1 MAGYSDTK
9 QMIINAL
16 MGRPEGTQI
25 QPEDHQAFALQIID
39 YIRSVELVA
48 GNATPIGFADADTVP
63 VQPYNGQAVYLSS
76 VSGSNTVTF
85 TNFIDQNGNAISV
98 TSTTNVIKL
107 VTLLWNGQ
115 YWSSQ
120 VTSVNAVC
128 ATDGYLFMGVATKDT
143 SPNTPNTKVFYIA
156 DGKGVYTNFD
166 GISVTEDEVVILYY
180 DTAWHKEVTGIA
192 SNDKLTELESE
203 INTEIA
209 KLEKGVIYDV
219 TANNNGVTFASL
231 STLLSD
237 KNLSTLIPVDVRCGG
252 MNIRFVQSSDNKYV
266 QYRLT
271 NQNWSI
277 DVNDWTVGESEFAT
291 GEKVS
296 KTGIDNEPTAGSNN
310 LVKSGGVKSAIPEI
324 IDNLTSSDSTK
335 TLSANQGKVLNDKI
349 EGEYS
354 YSEINYPN
362 TDFTYPYCYTR
373 QDILQNIVELGLEIK
388 SIQIPI
394 PKNIDS
400 IEAYALFGSQYYY
413 GVYFTSSDGTS
424 FISGLPIYSGNRNFY
439 HRIEKNDIPSNAH
452 YIVVVAGTNQYDNF
466 KDVYVK
472 FNLKTMVSA
481 GLRRE
486 IAELNSRVDNTLN
499 DSSDLVQVKKSYTYY
514 VGAREDFE
522 QYYFPVS
529 KGDKIIVN
537 TTYAFAYGGVLRVK
551 NNGNIVQSYVSYSQF
566 VDYEFN
572 ITSDGDLYFYCSSFN
587 SSNSTITME
596 IYKYAT
602 QDTKNFTDYVKGLD
616 CLPKDVKEI
625 AAGSVGLVANSEVA
639 EKLGTCNMNNV
650 HKYFVNY
657 DNFEFNNYLNNNKNI
672 VVFNHDDLQPN
683 DWITTRKIYEK
694 YGMNANFSMIV
705 SPFKSVSDKNDKIY
719 GIKKLLKGGNKI
731 GLHSVLNITW
741 FFSNPL
747 FDVRPNGTST
757 FAPSLQEIKGSNSDG
772 TGVNTFGTTITL
784 DTTVS
789 QIGFL
794 NAPSSLASVKVVDL
808 TQEQYNTLVQHYTW
822 FGNAETITGL
832 DLNDNERTG
841 WKKLKWLEYWYNC
854 LISSSEGFTDLGDIT
869 ERFTNDYDVPS
880 GATANDY
887 YPEAKQL
894 LEGKVIYYNDTLHPH
909 FSEAL
914 VKTDSN
920 FTENSYQLVGKFKR
934 GLYKDC
940 YSTCNYEVLNKIIG
954 VMNAFV
960 KFYYGLNGFNDYNR
974 HGIGYANF
982 YWINSESGLRYNER
996 TKTKLDSAD
1005 EKLYFTQLKA
1015 FSTIGDV
1022 LKANGITNLH
1032 QVAPLNAI
1040 LEGETG
1046 LWFGQKGC
1054 IKDFQAK
1061 EVQTGDVIDYLCVA
1075 TPSSSDPSGSLLSY
1089 SDLITFLSGVEDR
1102 TKYFFENADTT
1113 KTRSEKTLYI
1123 PNDLQKIILSIV
1135 GALGTGRVPIISLD
1149 TINGNANNSMGVDLV
1164 LRFCRELGIRVVDIE
1179 TARQLCTSFN
1189 RDYVNNWFP
1198 NSKFNQ
1204 SLLNYFGGTSANNL
1218 AYTPDGFRLSSTA
1231 NVGVNSVSIDGKQVN
1246 ILSVNGGSATTT
1258 IFGLQPGSYR
1268 LSFYAKSTN
1277 NLPTSK
1283 INFFIKK
1290 NSDYIDIMYGG
1301 KERYQPTD
1309 SFNPTSSYTLHEYE
1323 FVIPEYER
1331 RIDDTSDVNRL
1342 CCGYDKNVGK
1352 IVFQISSPDETIY
1365 IYNPKIKIIS

>member
-1 MAGYSDTK
+1 MADYNDIK
-9 QMIINAL
+9 QSIATNLPDNNNREITASKL
-16 MGRPEGTQI
+16 
-25 QPEDHQAFALQIID
+25 
-39 YIRSVELVA
+39 RSTLNEFVDKVE
-48 GNATPIGFADADTVP
+48 
-63 VQPYNGQAVYLSS
+63 
-76 VSGSNTVTF
+76 
-85 TNFIDQNGNAISV
+85 
-98 TSTTNVIKL
+98 
-107 VTLLWNGQ
+107 
-115 YWSSQ
+115 
-120 VTSVNAVC
+120 
-128 ATDGYLFMGVATKDT
+128 
-143 SPNTPNTKVFYIA
+143 
-156 DGKGVYTNFD
+156 
-166 GISVTEDEVVILYY
+166 VTETGLEQKCEVL
-180 DTAWHKEVTGIA
+180 
-192 SNDKLTELESE
+192 
-203 INTEIA
+203 
-209 KLEKGVIYDV
+209 
-219 TANNNGVTFASL
+219 NN
-231 STLLSD
+231 
-237 KNLSTLIPVDVRCGG
+237 
-252 MNIRFVQSSDNKYV
+252 
-266 QYRLT
+266 
-271 NQNWSI
+271 I
-277 DVNDWTVGESEFAT
+277 DD
-291 GEKVS
+291 
-296 KTGIDNEPTAGSNN
+296 EPTAGSNN

-362 TDFTYPYCYTR
+362 TDFTYSHCYSR
-373 QDILQNIVELGLEIK
+373 QDVLQGIVEQGLPLK

-413 GVYFTSSDGTS
+413 GVYFTSSSNTTS
-424 FISGLPIYSGNRNFY
+424 FISGLPIYNGNRNFY
-439 HRIEKNDIPSNAH
+439 HRIEKNDIPSNAQ
-452 YIVVVAGTNQYDNF
+452 YIVVVAGSTQYDNF

-472 FNLKTMVSA
+472 FNLKTLITE
-481 GLRRE
+481 GLRQE

-537 TTYAFAYGGVLRVK
+537 TTRALAYGGVLRVK

-572 ITSDGDLYFYCSSFN
+572 ITSDGDLYFYCSSSN
-587 SSNSTITME
+587 SSNFTIAME

-602 QDTKNFTDYVKGLD
+602 QDTKNFTGYVKGLD

-625 AAGSVGLVANSEVA
+625 ATGSVGLVANSEVA
-639 EKLGTCNMNNV
+639 EKLGTCNMNNGY
-650 HKYFVNY
+650 KSFVNY

-683 DWITTRKIYEK
+683 DWRATRKIYEK

-747 FDVRPNGTST
+747 FDVRPDGTST

-789 QIGFL
+789 QIGFY

-832 DLNDNERTG
+832 DLNDNERTD

-854 LISSSEGFTDLGDIT
+854 LISSSEGFTDSGDIT
-869 ERFTNDYDVPS
+869 ERFTNDYDIPS

-894 LEGKVIYYNDTLHPH
+894 LEGKVVYYNDTSHPH

-960 KFYYGLNGFNDYNR
+960 KFYYGLNGFNNYNR

-982 YWINSESGLRYNER
+982 YWINSESGLRYSER

-1015 FSTIGDV
+1015 FSTTGDV

-1032 QVAPLNAI
+1032 QVAPLTAI

-1046 LWFGQKGC
+1046 LWFGQRGC

-1061 EVQTGDVIDYLCVA
+1061 QVQTGDVADYLCVA
-1075 TPSSSDPSGSLLSY
+1075 TPSSSEPSGGLLLY
-1089 SDLITFLSGVEDR
+1089 SDLITFLSGIEDR

-1113 KTRSEKTLYI
+1113 KTRNEKTLYI
-1123 PNDLQKIILSIV
+1123 PNDLQRIILSIV

-1149 TINGNANNSMGVDLV
+1149 TIGENANNSMGVDLI

-1198 NSKFNQ
+1198 NPKFNQ

-1246 ILSVNGGSATTT
+1246 VLSVNGGSATTT
-1258 IFGLQPGSYR
+1258 IFGLQPGSYK

-1301 KERYQPTD
+1301 KERHQPTD

-1331 RIDDTSDVNRL
+1331 RIDDISEVNRL

-1352 IVFQISSPDETIY
+1352 IVFQISSPDETID
-1365 IYNPKIKIIS
+1365 IYNPEIKIII

>member
-1 MAGYSDTK
+1 M
-9 QMIINAL
+9 
-16 MGRPEGTQI
+16 
-25 QPEDHQAFALQIID
+25 ID
-39 YIRSVELVA
+39 YNDIKQSI
-48 GNATPIGFADADTVP
+48 ATNLPDNNNREI
-63 VQPYNGQAVYLSS
+63 
-76 VSGSNTVTF
+76 
-85 TNFIDQNGNAISV
+85 
-98 TSTTNVIKL
+98 
-107 VTLLWNGQ
+107 
-115 YWSSQ
+115 
-120 VTSVNAVC
+120 
-128 ATDGYLFMGVATKDT
+128 
-143 SPNTPNTKVFYIA
+143 
-156 DGKGVYTNFD
+156 
-166 GISVTEDEVVILYY
+166 
-180 DTAWHKEVTGIA
+180 TA
-192 SNDKLTELESE
+192 
-203 INTEIA
+203 A
-209 KLEKGVIYDV
+209 KLR
-219 TANNNGVTFASL
+219 
-231 STLLSD
+231 STLNEFVD
-237 KNLSTLIPVDVRCGG
+237 KVET
-252 MNIRFVQSSDNKYV
+252 
-266 QYRLT
+266 T
-271 NQNWSI
+271 
-277 DVNDWTVGESEFAT
+277 ET
-291 GEKVS
+291 GLEQKCEVLNN
-296 KTGIDNEPTAGSNN
+296 IDNEPTMGSEN

-335 TLSANQGKVLNDKI
+335 TLSSKQGKVLNDKI

-362 TDFTYPYCYTR
+362 TDFTYSYCYTR
-373 QDILQNIVELGLEIK
+373 QNVLQGIVELGLELK

-394 PKNIDS
+394 PENIDS
-400 IEAYALFGSQYYY
+400 IEAFALFGSQYYY
-413 GVYFTSSDGTS
+413 GVYFTSSSDATS
-424 FISGLPIYSGNRNFY
+424 FISGLPIYNGNRNFY
-439 HRIEKNDIPSNAH
+439 HRIEKNDIPSNAQ
-452 YIVVVAGTNQYDNF
+452 YIVVVADVSQFADFN
-466 KDVYVK
+466 DVYVK
-472 FNLKTMVSA
+472 FNLKTMITE
-481 GLRRE
+481 GLRQE

-514 VGAREDFE
+514 AGARENFE

-537 TTYAFAYGGVLRVK
+537 TTKALAYGGVLRVK
-551 NNGNIVQSYVSYSQF
+551 NNGNIVQSYVGYSQF

-572 ITSDGDLYFYCSSFN
+572 ITSDGDLYFYCSSSN
-587 SSNSTITME
+587 SSNCTITME

-602 QDTKNFTDYVKGLD
+602 QDTKNFTDYVNGLD

-625 AAGSVGLVANSEVA
+625 AVGSVGLVANSEVA
-639 EKLGTCNMNNV
+639 EKLGTCNVNNSF
-650 HKYFVNY
+650 KYFVDYN
-657 DNFEFNNYLNNNKNI
+657 NFEFNNHLNNNKNI

-683 DWITTRKIYEK
+683 DWTTTRKIYEK

-705 SPFKSVSDKNDKIY
+705 SPFTSVSDKNDKIY

-731 GLHSVLNITW
+731 GLHSVLGITW

-747 FDVRPNGTST
+747 FDVRPDGTST

-789 QIGFL
+789 QIGFQ
-794 NAPSSLASVKVVDL
+794 NVPSSLASVKVVDL

-854 LISSSEGFTDLGDIT
+854 LISSSEGFTDSGDIT

-894 LEGKVIYYNDTLHPH
+894 LEGKVVYYNDTSHPH

-982 YWINSESGLRYNER
+982 YWINSESGLRYSER

-1015 FSTIGDV
+1015 FSTMGNV
-1022 LKANGITNLH
+1022 LKANGITNIH
-1032 QVAPLNAI
+1032 QVSPSNAV

-1054 IKDFQAK
+1054 VKDFQAK
-1061 EVQTGDVIDYLCVA
+1061 QVQTGDVIDYLCVA
-1075 TPSSSDPSGSLLSY
+1075 TPSSSEPSGGLLSY
-1089 SDLITFLSGVEDR
+1089 SDLITFLGGVEDR
-1102 TKYFFENADTT
+1102 TKYFFENANTT
-1113 KTRSEKTLYI
+1113 KTRNEKTLYI

-1135 GALGTGRVPIISLD
+1135 GALETGRVPVISLD
-1149 TINGNANNSMGVDLV
+1149 TINGTANNSMGVDLV

-1198 NSKFNQ
+1198 NPKFNQ
-1204 SLLNYFGGTSANNL
+1204 SLINYFGGTSTNNL

-1246 ILSVNGGSATTT
+1246 VLSVNGGSATTT
-1258 IFGLQPGSYR
+1258 IFGLQPGSYK

-1277 NLPTSK
+1277 NLPSSK

-1290 NSDYIDIMYGG
+1290 NSDYINMMYEGR
-1301 KERYQPTD
+1301 ERYQPAD
-1309 SFNPTSSYTLHEYE
+1309 SFNPTASYTLHEYE

-1352 IVFQISSPDETIY
+1352 IVFQISSPDETID
-1365 IYNPKIKIIS
+1365 IYDPKIKIIS